1 MVGEGQGSIPAKT
14 GQSKVAASPVLFL
27 RVQVYGP
34 ATESEAG
41 GAMLG
46 LEHGQP
52 KVGEESLR
60 GDSVDDY
67 DLHDDYDE
75 RLDPRFKPV
84 YPPGPG
90 DHEDHE
96 DHEDHDDH
104 DGHGDHQDSQDER
117 GKGEVE
123 GEDGADQEAL
133 SKAEALLKI
142 GKLRDEEHR
151 RKEADNFAKIFGH
164 GLDQTGR
171 RTLRSSQQDVNM
183 VGLNM
188 QI

>member
-1 MVGEGQGSIPAKT
+1 
-14 GQSKVAASPVLFL
+14 
-27 RVQVYGP
+27 
-34 ATESEAG
+34 
-41 GAMLG
+41 MLG

-171 RTLRSSQQDVNM
+171 RMQLVDELDDAPDVEADSVSQLAILLEEQDRSLRAGGS
-183 VGLNM
+183 GR
-188 QI
+188 